1 VDARI
6 REELA
11 HLADVPLHIEAT
23 IPCTRLTVSEL
34 LGLEEGSVVTTGRA
48 AGESVDIRVSGRMVA
63 QGELI
68 VIENTLAARL
78 SDFRE
83 RIQG

>member
-1 VDARI
+1 MEARM

-11 HLADVPLHIEAT
+11 HLADVPLRLEAT
-23 IPCTRLTVSEL
+23 IPCSRLTVAEL
-34 LGLEEGSVVTTGRA
+34 LSLEEGSVVMTIRA

-68 VIENTLAARL
+68 VIDNTLSARL

-83 RIQG
+83 RI